1 MEQIAVSFTK
11 DWSPA
16 TWLTPTVTILGRDGT
31 LFVNNDSCKEI
42 WYWWYVYNFQRYS
55 ADKVY
60 LYRFDWGDTLSDY
73 DRYKFWGNEFDAYTN
88 KYSWGRTAAPYFT
101 SVNGRFDRV
110 DKTIKDFM
118 KDVKKSRKEYDDSAV
133 RKDLSEIKN
142 IVNWKWG
149 YDLADKLIE
158 LRRMIEEVNNAI
170 KTESSSKWVNELN
183 NKLDMLAEYNVKT
196 KEDVAKG
203 LWFVWDSIMQWLN
216 ENSQMLNE
224 WVSKIATAEQ
234 LLEQVNIITNKMQ
247 EVLDTFVRTNI
258 EGSLPKY
265 ITDRYDVN
273 LSSRDEDSEMLRA
286 ALNQWLS
293 EWIGE
298 WMNEGIE
305 EWMSEWLDMG
315 MEEWLESAR
324 EMPSNAPVDMQWIAE
339 PTMPNQP
346 M

>member
-16 TWLTPTVTILGRDGT
+16 TWLTPIVTILGRDGT
-31 LFVNNDSCKEI
+31 VFVNNDSCKEI
-42 WYWWYVYNFQRYS
+42 GYWWYVYNFAKYS

-88 KYSWGRTAAPYFT
+88 KYSRGRTAAPYFT
-101 SVNGRFDRV
+101 NVNTRFDRV
-110 DKTIKDFM
+110 DKSIKDAI
-118 KDVKKSRKEYDDSAV
+118 KSRKAYDDSAIK
-133 RKDLSEIKN
+133 RDLSEIKN

-158 LRRMIEEVNNAI
+158 LRRMVEEVNNAI
-170 KTESSSKWVNELN
+170 KTESSSKWVKELN
-183 NKLDMLAEYNVKT
+183 SKLDMLAEYNVKT

-224 WVSKIATAEQ
+224 WVSKIATTEQ

-247 EVLDTFVRTNI
+247 DVLDTFVRTQL
-258 EGSLPKY
+258 EWTLPKD

-273 LSSRDEDSEMLRA
+273 LSARDDDSEMLKA

-293 EWIGE
+293 QWLNEWVWE
-298 WMNEGIE
+298 SIE
-305 EWMSEWLDMG
+305 EWLNEWLDEG
-315 MEEWLESAR
+315 MEEWLETPR

-339 PTMPNQP
+339 PTFFIIVR
-346 M
+346 

>member
-16 TWLTPTVTILGRDGT
+16 TWLTPIVTILGRDGT
-31 LFVNNDSCKEI
+31 VFVNNDSCKEI
-42 WYWWYVYNFQRYS
+42 GYWWYVYNFAKYS

-88 KYSWGRTAAPYFT
+88 KYSRGRTAAPYFT
-101 SVNGRFDRV
+101 NVNTRFDRV
-110 DKTIKDFM
+110 DKSIKDAI
-118 KDVKKSRKEYDDSAV
+118 KSRKAYDDSAIK
-133 RKDLSEIKN
+133 RDLSEIKN

-158 LRRMIEEVNNAI
+158 LRRMVEEVNNAI
-170 KTESSSKWVNELN
+170 KTESSSKWVKELN
-183 NKLDMLAEYNVKT
+183 SKLDMLAEYNVKT

-224 WVSKIATAEQ
+224 WVSKIATTEQ

-247 EVLDTFVRTNI
+247 DVLDTFVRTQL
-258 EGSLPKY
+258 EWTLPKD

-273 LSSRDEDSEMLRA
+273 LSARDDDSEMLKA

-293 EWIGE
+293 QWLNEWVWE
-298 WMNEGIE
+298 SIE
-305 EWMSEWLDMG
+305 EWLNEWLDEG
-315 MEEWLESAR
+315 MEEWLETPR

-346 M
+346 L

>member
-11 DWSPA
+11 EWSPA
-16 TWLTPTVTILGRDGT
+16 TWLTPIVTILWKDWT
-31 LFVNNDSCKEI
+31 MFVNWDSCKEI
-42 WYWWYVYNFQRYS
+42 GYWWYIYNFQRYS
-55 ADKVY
+55 SDKVY
-60 LYRFDWGDTLSDY
+60 LYMFDWWDTLDDY
-73 DRYKFWGNEFDAYTN
+73 DRYKYGGNEFDAYTN

-101 SVNGRFDRV
+101 NVNSRFDRV
-110 DKTIKDFM
+110 DKSIEKA
-118 KDVKKSRKEYDDSAV
+118 VKSRKAYDDSAIK
-133 RKDLSEIKN
+133 RDLSEIKN

-183 NKLDMLAEYNVKT
+183 TKLDMLAEYNVKT

-247 EVLDTFVRTNI
+247 DVLDTFVRTQI
-258 EGSLPKY
+258 EWTLPKD
-265 ITDRYDVN
+265 ITDRYDVS
-273 LSSRDEDSEMLRA
+273 LSARDNDSEMLKA
-286 ALNQWLS
+286 ALNQGLS

-305 EWMSEWLDMG
+305 EWMSEWLEEW

-324 EMPSNAPVDMQWIAE
+324 ELPSNAPVDMQWIAE

>member
-11 DWSPA
+11 EWSPA
-16 TWLTPTVTILGRDGT
+16 TWLTPIVTILWKDWT
-31 LFVNNDSCKEI
+31 MFVNWDSCKEI
-42 WYWWYVYNFQRYS
+42 GYWWYIYNFQRYS
-55 ADKVY
+55 SDKVY
-60 LYRFDWGDTLSDY
+60 LYMFDWWDTLDDY
-73 DRYKFWGNEFDAYTN
+73 DRYKYGGNEFDAYTN

-101 SVNGRFDRV
+101 NVNTRFDRV
-110 DKTIKDFM
+110 DKSIKDAI
-118 KDVKKSRKEYDDSAV
+118 KSRKAYDDSAIK
-133 RKDLSEIKN
+133 KDLSEIKN

-170 KTESSSKWVNELN
+170 KQESSSKWVNELN

-224 WVSKIATAEQ
+224 GVSKIATAEQ

-247 EVLDTFVRTNI
+247 DVLDTFVRTQI
-258 EGSLPKY
+258 EWTLPKD

-273 LSSRDEDSEMLRA
+273 LSARDNDSEMLRA
-286 ALNQWLS
+286 ALNQGLS

-305 EWMSEWLDMG
+305 EWMSEWLEEWIEQG

-324 EMPSNAPVDMQWIAE
+324 EMPSNAPVDMQGIAE

-346 M
+346 L

>member
-16 TWLTPTVTILGRDGT
+16 TWLTPIVTILGRDGT
-31 LFVNNDSCKEI
+31 VFVNNDSCKEI
-42 WYWWYVYNFQRYS
+42 GYWWYVYNFAKYS

-88 KYSWGRTAAPYFT
+88 KYSRGRTAAPYFT
-101 SVNGRFDRV
+101 NVNTRFDRV
-110 DKTIKDFM
+110 DKSIKDAI
-118 KDVKKSRKEYDDSAV
+118 KSRKAYDDSAIK
-133 RKDLSEIKN
+133 RDLSEIKN

-158 LRRMIEEVNNAI
+158 LRRMVEEVNNAI
-170 KTESSSKWVNELN
+170 KTESSSKWVKELN
-183 NKLDMLAEYNVKT
+183 SKLDMLAEYNVKT

-224 WVSKIATAEQ
+224 WVSKIATTEQ

-247 EVLDTFVRTNI
+247 DVLDTFVRTQL
-258 EGSLPKY
+258 EWTLPKD

-273 LSSRDEDSEMLRA
+273 LSARDNDSEMLKASLRW

-305 EWMSEWLDMG
+305 EWMSEWLEEW

-324 EMPSNAPVDMQWIAE
+324 EQQSTAPVDMQWIAE

-346 M
+346 L

>member
-11 DWSPA
+11 EWSPA
-16 TWLTPTVTILGRDGT
+16 TWLTPKVTILMRNWEKIVEDWILNELGYG
-31 LFVNNDSCKEI
+31 
-42 WYWWYVYNFQRYS
+42 WYIYNFDNYN

-60 LYRFDWGDTLSDY
+60 LYMFDWGDTLDDY
-73 DRYKFWGNEFDAYTN
+73 DRYKYGGNEFDAYTN
-88 KYSWGRTAAPYFT
+88 KYSRGRTAAPYFT
-101 SVNGRFDRV
+101 SINSRFNNV
-110 DKTIKDFM
+110 DKAIKKAVDTR
-118 KDVKKSRKEYDDSAV
+118 KSYDDSAI
-133 RKDLSEIKN
+133 RKDISEIKN
-142 IVNWKWG
+142 IVNWKGW

-158 LRRMIEEVNNAI
+158 IRRMVEEVNSAI
-170 KTESSSKWVNELN
+170 KTESSSKWVKELN
-183 NKLDMLAEYNVKT
+183 TKLDMLAEYNVKT

-247 EVLDTFVRTNI
+247 DVLDTFVRTQI
-258 EGSLPKY
+258 EWTLPKD

-273 LSSRDEDSEMLRA
+273 LSARDNDSEMLKA

-298 WMNEGIE
+298 WMNEWIE
-305 EWMSEWLDMG
+305 EWMSEWLEEW
-315 MEEWLESAR
+315 MEEWLETAR
-324 EMPSNAPVDMQWIAE
+324 EPQSTAPVDMQWVAE

-346 M
+346 L

>member
-11 DWSPA
+11 EWSPA
-16 TWLTPTVTILGRDGT
+16 TWLTPIVTILWKDWT
-31 LFVNNDSCKEI
+31 MFVNWDSCVEI
-42 WYWWYVYNFQRYS
+42 GYWWYIYNFQRYS
-55 ADKVY
+55 SDKVY
-60 LYRFDWGDTLSDY
+60 LYMFDWGDTLDDY
-73 DRYKFWGNEFDAYTN
+73 DRYKYGGNEFDAYTN

-101 SVNGRFDRV
+101 NVNTRFDRV
-110 DKTIKDFM
+110 DKSIKDAI
-118 KDVKKSRKEYDDSAV
+118 KSRKAYDDSAIK
-133 RKDLSEIKN
+133 KDLSEIKN

-170 KTESSSKWVNELN
+170 KQESSSKWVNELN

-216 ENSQMLNE
+216 ENSQMINDG
-224 WVSKIATAEQ
+224 VSKIATAEQ

-247 EVLDTFVRTNI
+247 DVLDTFVRTQI
-258 EGSLPKY
+258 EWTLPKD
-265 ITDRYDVN
+265 ITDRYNVN
-273 LSSRDEDSEMLRA
+273 LSARDNDSEMLRA
-286 ALNQWLS
+286 ALNQGLS

-298 WMNEGIE
+298 WMSEWIE
-305 EWMSEWLDMG
+305 EWMEEWLSEG
-315 MEEWLESAR
+315 MEEWLETAR
-324 EMPSNAPVDMQWIAE
+324 EQQSAAPVDMQWIAE

-346 M
+346 L

>member
-11 DWSPA
+11 EWSPA
-16 TWLTPTVTILGRDGT
+16 TWLTPIVTILWKDWT
-31 LFVNNDSCKEI
+31 VFVNWDSCKEI
-42 WYWWYVYNFQRYS
+42 GYWWYIYNFQRYS
-55 ADKVY
+55 SDKVY
-60 LYRFDWGDTLSDY
+60 LYMFDWWDTLDDY
-73 DRYKFWGNEFDAYTN
+73 DRYKYGGNEFDAYTN

-101 SVNGRFDRV
+101 NVNSRFDRV
-110 DKTIKDFM
+110 DKSIKDAI
-118 KDVKKSRKEYDDSAV
+118 KSRKSYDDSAIK
-133 RKDLSEIKN
+133 RDLSEIKN

-183 NKLDMLAEYNVKT
+183 TKLDMLAEYNVKT

-247 EVLDTFVRTNI
+247 DVLDTFVRTQI
-258 EGSLPKY
+258 EWTLPKD
-265 ITDRYDVN
+265 ITDRYDVS
-273 LSSRDEDSEMLRA
+273 LSARDNDSEMLKA

-298 WMNEGIE
+298 WMNEWIE
-305 EWMSEWLDMG
+305 EWMSEWLEEWIEQG
-315 MEEWLESAR
+315 MEEWLETAR

-346 M
+346 L

>member
-11 DWSPA
+11 EWSPA
-16 TWLTPTVTILGRDGT
+16 TWLTPIVTILWKDWT
-31 LFVNNDSCKEI
+31 MFVNWDSCKEI
-42 WYWWYVYNFQRYS
+42 GYWWYIYNFQRYS
-55 ADKVY
+55 SDKVY
-60 LYRFDWGDTLSDY
+60 LYMFDWWDTLDDY
-73 DRYKFWGNEFDAYTN
+73 DRYKYGGNEFDAYTN
-88 KYSWGRTAAPYFT
+88 KYSRGRTAAPYFT
-101 SVNGRFDRV
+101 NVNSRFDRV
-110 DKTIKDFM
+110 DKSIKDAI
-118 KDVKKSRKEYDDSAV
+118 KSRKAYDDSAIK
-133 RKDLSEIKN
+133 RDLSEIKN

-247 EVLDTFVRTNI
+247 DVLDTFVRTQI
-258 EGSLPKY
+258 EWSLPKD

-273 LSSRDEDSEMLRA
+273 LSARDNDSEMLKA
-286 ALNQWLS
+286 ALNQGLS

-305 EWMSEWLDMG
+305 EWMSEWLEEW

-339 PTMPNQP
+339 PEMPNQP
-346 M
+346 L